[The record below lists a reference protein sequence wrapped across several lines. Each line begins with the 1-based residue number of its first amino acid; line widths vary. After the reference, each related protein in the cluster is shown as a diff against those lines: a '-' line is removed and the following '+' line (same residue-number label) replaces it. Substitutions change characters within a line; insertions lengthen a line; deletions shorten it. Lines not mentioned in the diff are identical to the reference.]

1 MNIITSPEDMQK
13 TALALRR
20 AGKRI
25 GLVPTMGFL
34 HEGHLSLIKLAR
46 LQADV
51 VVLSIFVN
59 PAQFGPNEDFSRYPR
74 DFERD
79 RILCE
84 TAGVDIIFNPVPE
97 AMYSS
102 GYSVYVKE
110 NVQIGRA
117 HV

>member
-1 MNIITSPEDMQK
+1 MKIITLPLDMQK

-59 PAQFGPNEDFSRYPR
+59 PTKFGPNEDFSRYPR
-74 DFERD
+74 DFER
-79 RILCE
+79 
-84 TAGVDIIFNPVPE
+84 
-97 AMYSS
+97 
-102 GYSVYVKE
+102 
-110 NVQIGRA
+110 GRA
-117 HV
+117 LCAEANTRVLPFAAFCQELALP